1 MREQETQEATLV
13 VNATLSPRGS
23 RADASATE
31 PTMAGMAAQLQEAKQ
46 AALEAAERMA
56 ALLKQMEVME
66 ATAAKNRLNELAIEE
81 RIAATASAA
90 AASSSGAAANT
101 VTFEVA
107 PGAAPS
113 PSVSGVDAAGSE
125 TSLKG
130 DDSKRGRQITMTDV
144 YGEDD
149 DKAGQVRTRR
159 PDPRRAQRTAQPTR
173 PAARPPAR
181 PPGRPPAHHPP
192 NLPATYQP
200 THPPLKLIQR
210 AQTRPPNSPGQPA
223 RPG

>member
-159 PDPRRAQRTAQPTR
+159 PDPRRAQNRTAHP
-173 PAARPPAR
+173 PARPPAR
-181 PPGRPPAHHPP
+181 PPGRPAAHPP
-192 NLPATYQP
+192 PAAVRPASTR
-200 THPPLKLIQR
+200 TSRGSTTR
-210 AQTRPPNSPGQPA
+210 ASGR
-223 RPG
+223 RRL